1 MKRRNAE
8 NTRLD
13 SWKGIAL
20 YLNRTA
26 KTCHRWSCDLGLPV
40 YRVDEK
46 SNRSRVFAFKSEIDE
61 WFSSRRGQSTK
72 RILTKRKGRVK

>member
-13 SWKGIAL
+13 SWKEIAL

-46 SNRSRVFAFKSEIDE
+46 SSRSRVFAFKGDIDE
-61 WFSSRRGQSTK
+61 E
-72 RILTKRKGRVK
+72 